1 MKRRQGDV
9 VAVQGDEFS
18 ELKIP
23 YNTGTRIENSRRSGI
38 MSGVKIWEENVVIP
52 TYGIGAAD
60 KNPMFWRAVFI
71 REVPAGSIR
80 TQRSKRFMMRKKIRR
95 TMPSGWKMNI

>member
-1 MKRRQGDV
+1 M

-23 YNTGTRIENSRRSGI
+23 VQYRNENRKQQEVRI

-52 TYGIGAAD
+52 T
-60 KNPMFWRAVFI
+60 
-71 REVPAGSIR
+71 
-80 TQRSKRFMMRKKIRR
+80 
-95 TMPSGWKMNI
+95 